1 MKFFATSTL
10 IALAFAATSALA
22 TPIGTGLN
30 GETDFRNSNT
40 YSTCD
45 STTGCTRFDAATGM
59 NVTITANPSN
69 AGGLYWD
76 STDGFGIRGGE
87 NDEIDKRETLTV
99 TFASSVNLAGVWFT
113 DLFMASDGVNG
124 ETARVKLFLG
134 GSQVGS
140 AYNFNANEPAPN
152 VNNGERYGSF
162 GSGVTVD
169 KIVFSAMQECN
180 DEYSV
185 AGLVTNDGRVPEPG
199 TILLLGA
206 GLVALGTLRR
216 RAKA

>member
-1 MKFFATSTL
+1 LKFFATTTL
-10 IALAFAATSALA
+10 IALAFVATSALA

-30 GETDFRNSNT
+30 GETDFRNGST

-45 STTGCTRFDAATGM
+45 STTGCTKFDAATGM
-59 NVTITANPSN
+59 NVTITANPTN
-69 AGGLYWD
+69 TGGLYWD
-76 STDGFGIRGGE
+76 STDGFGVRGGE
-87 NDEIDKRETLTV
+87 NDEIDKLETLTV

-113 DLFMASDGVNG
+113 DLFMASDGGGDG
-124 ETARVKLFLG
+124 ETAKVTLYLG
-134 GSQVGS
+134 ASNLGSFT
-140 AYNFNANEPAPN
+140 FNANEPAPN

-162 GSGVTVD
+162 GSGVTVN
-169 KIVFSAMQECN
+169 KIVFSAMNQCN

-199 TILLLGA
+199 TIILLGV
-206 GLVALGTLRR
+206 GLVFLGALRR